1 MEISK
6 HKNSQVMPLI
16 KPYTGLRLPPDRYC
30 LSAPNYRMSSHK
42 AVKKVKS
49 SSSSLCLPHINVWL
63 LCVYTSINL
72 FVPLPFY
79 CIIGIHS
86 HSHSLLLLLHLLLLL
101 LLLLLLQYL
110 FHIMIWYKQDYM
122 DTSYTWQFYIYDNLL
137 FQHQARIQIGLPQ
150 FQQRINLSQMSMTP
164 G

>member
-72 FVPLPFY
+72 FMPLLFY

-86 HSHSLLLLLHLLLLL
+86 HSHSLLLL
-101 LLLLLLQYL
+101 
-110 FHIMIWYKQDYM
+110 FFFFFFFIFFF
-122 DTSYTWQFYIYDNLL
+122 FYIYFTLWFDIKKIMWIHLICDS
-137 FQHQARIQIGLPQ
+137 FTFMIICDFSTRPES
-150 FQQRINLSQMSMTP
+150 R
-164 G
+164 